1 MTKDNFTPIEPQKA
15 APFVQIFHADSLRE
29 RVTRVVLTANPV
41 QASALADLNGLV
53 SVNELTATFDIARA
67 GRDGVKLA
75 GAIAARVTQTCS
87 ITLEPFEA
95 DVQESFELKYMPA
108 SSSPSGARHRKTD
121 LMKEAQSRKDLQERV
136 VEHNMTEED
145 PPEEMV
151 DGKIDL
157 GALVTEFFALGIDPY
172 PRKPGADLAA
182 IASHIPNL
190 ELDGP
195 TGIEEKI
202 SPFSSLSKLK

>member
-1 MTKDNFTPIEPQKA
+1 
-15 APFVQIFHADSLRE
+15 
-29 RVTRVVLTANPV
+29 
-41 QASALADLNGLV
+41 
-53 SVNELTATFDIARA
+53 
-67 GRDGVKLA
+67 
-75 GAIAARVTQTCS
+75 
-87 ITLEPFEA
+87 
-95 DVQESFELKYMPA
+95 
-108 SSSPSGARHRKTD
+108 
-121 LMKEAQSRKDLQERV
+121 
-136 VEHNMTEED
+136 MTEED